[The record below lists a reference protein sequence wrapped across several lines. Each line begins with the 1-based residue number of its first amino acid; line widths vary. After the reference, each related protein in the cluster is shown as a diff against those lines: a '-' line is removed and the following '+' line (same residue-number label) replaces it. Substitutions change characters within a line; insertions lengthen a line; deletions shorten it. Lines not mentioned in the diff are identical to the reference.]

1 MNLQAFREI
10 VDRTRMSTGGVV
22 DQGHRVV
29 GEQRIGAAG
38 DLGVMADVV
47 GGVSWTHAG
56 QGVAHGDA
64 LIQRGKDTE
73 A

>member
-1 MNLQAFREI
+1 MN
-10 VDRTRMSTGGVV
+10 
-22 DQGHRVV
+22 QGDGIL
-29 GEQRIGAAG
+29 GEQGVGAAG

-64 LIQRGKDTE
+64 LIQRSQHAQAQPVPQGGLPDQHDGE
-73 A
+73 R